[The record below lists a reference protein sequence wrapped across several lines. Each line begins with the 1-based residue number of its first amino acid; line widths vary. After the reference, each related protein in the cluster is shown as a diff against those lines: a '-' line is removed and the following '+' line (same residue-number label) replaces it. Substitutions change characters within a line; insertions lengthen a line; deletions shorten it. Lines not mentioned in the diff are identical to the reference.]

1 MRFKSTF
8 FLIILL
14 ALIVLMRVPFIDQS
28 PYESGESWRQGD
40 TEAMARNFVEE
51 RFNILYPQ
59 LNYDGAAP
67 NYVQLEF
74 QITTF
79 LIAILY
85 KVFGYHYELARI
97 VPILFFTGSACYLY
111 LIAKKYN
118 SPEVTWIITFLYAVF
133 PLNWFFS
140 RAIMPESAVLFF
152 TMGAFYHFSIWIAN
166 EKLRTL
172 LVATVMTALA
182 ILVKVPAIFIGIPM
196 LWMSIAKYKMKV
208 FTRWQLWVFAILSLG
223 IPVLYYKWLEQ
234 VAEFTFVTGIG
245 SKHIIP
251 KFATALFTKES
262 FEFFS
267 TAMPQGFTWLGLVL
281 AGIGLFT
288 LRWKKEYPIMVWLL
302 AMFVEL
308 ITIVAV
314 IKFRYYLVFIGP
326 LLAILAGK
334 SLGILL
340 KWRFGV
346 VPVVVLIIAI
356 AFNSYTLIK
365 PGFMERESL
374 LKQAEYVKKYTD
386 KDDLIAAGI
395 YSPELINASER
406 KGWRVNTIPQNPK
419 EEIDYFISQGAK
431 YFIPVKGYIYGDTD
445 QEYQKY
451 LDEHFTKVEVPENPE
466 YSFYEL
472 KEK

>member
-223 IPVLYYKWLEQ
+223 
-234 VAEFTFVTGIG
+234 
-245 SKHIIP
+245 
-251 KFATALFTKES
+251 
-262 FEFFS
+262 
-267 TAMPQGFTWLGLVL
+267 
-281 AGIGLFT
+281 
-288 LRWKKEYPIMVWLL
+288 
-302 AMFVEL
+302 
-308 ITIVAV
+308 
-314 IKFRYYLVFIGP
+314 
-326 LLAILAGK
+326 
-334 SLGILL
+334 
-340 KWRFGV
+340 
-346 VPVVVLIIAI
+346 
-356 AFNSYTLIK
+356 
-365 PGFMERESL
+365 
-374 LKQAEYVKKYTD
+374 
-386 KDDLIAAGI
+386 
-395 YSPELINASER
+395 
-406 KGWRVNTIPQNPK
+406 
-419 EEIDYFISQGAK
+419 
-431 YFIPVKGYIYGDTD
+431 
-445 QEYQKY
+445 
-451 LDEHFTKVEVPENPE
+451 
-466 YSFYEL
+466 
-472 KEK
+472 